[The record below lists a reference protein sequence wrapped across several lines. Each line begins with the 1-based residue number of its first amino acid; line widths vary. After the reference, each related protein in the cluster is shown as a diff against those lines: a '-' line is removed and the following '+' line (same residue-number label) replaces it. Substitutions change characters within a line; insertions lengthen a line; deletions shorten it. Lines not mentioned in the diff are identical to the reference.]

1 MNCAITPCEERSG
14 KAPAIKAAEPR
25 VVIPVF
31 PGTNCEY
38 DTARA
43 FERAGAKAK
52 IVVIRNLSQQAL
64 RESIEEL
71 ERGIRESQIVMIPG
85 GFSGGD
91 EPEGS
96 GKFICAVF
104 RNPAIR
110 EAVTAHLEQR
120 DGLMLGICNGFQALI
135 KLGLVPYGRIVDT
148 DESCPTLTFNNIGR
162 HQSMMVNT
170 VVSSV
175 KSPWLAGSE
184 VGDIHTVAI
193 SHGEGKFVA
202 SPAVLAELVKN
213 GQIATQYV
221 DAAGAPTMAMPY
233 NPNGSAL
240 AIEGITSPD
249 GRVFGKMAHSERC
262 GENIFKNIPGEKDQ
276 GLFRA
281 GDTRRRPRGLRR
293 QGL

>member
-1 MNCAITPCEERSG
+1 M
-14 KAPAIKAAEPR
+14 
-25 VVIPVF
+25 IPVF

-64 RESIEEL
+64 RESIAEL

-148 DESCPTLTFNNIGR
+148 DENCPTLTFNNIGR

-175 KSPWLAGSE
+175 KSPWLARAN

-202 SPAVLAELVKN
+202 SPAAVSYTHLDVYKRQASHRTCPPDTLYDVLLQLGKELIVCVVGMSVKLN
-213 GQIATQYV
+213 
-221 DAAGAPTMAMPY
+221 
-233 NPNGSAL
+233 
-240 AIEGITSPD
+240 
-249 GRVFGKMAHSERC
+249 RF
-262 GENIFKNIPGEKDQ
+262 
-276 GLFRA
+276 
-281 GDTRRRPRGLRR
+281 
-293 QGL
+293 

>member
-1 MNCAITPCEERSG
+1 M
-14 KAPAIKAAEPR
+14 
-25 VVIPVF
+25 IPVF

-64 RESIEEL
+64 RESIAEL

-148 DESCPTLTFNNIGR
+148 DENCPTLTFNNIGR

-175 KSPWLAGSE
+175 KSPWLARAN

-202 SPAVLAELVKN
+202 NPEVLSELVKN

-221 DAAGAPTMAMPY
+221 DAAGRPTMAMPY

-281 GDTRRRPRGLRR
+281 GVEYFR
-293 QGL
+293 